1 MDDDERIISDFLQ
14 EKGFQVKEFTKT
26 DITESKTPD
35 FQVFKCD
42 ELAFFCEV
50 KTIKRDTWLEDKI
63 LDAPP
68 LTIVGGGRNDPRF
81 NRISNKIHL
90 ASQQFQAINPDSE
103 YPNVL
108 IFVNHD
114 DQCGICDLHSVTTG
128 QFFAEDGTSHPI
140 YTKYSEGRIKEEKFK
155 IHLYIWLDDFKD
167 NGGFYLFNTADKK
180 HLENLCSL
188 FGKQLESIRDIREI
202 HKKKSK

>member
-1 MDDDERIISDFLQ
+1 MNKDEKKTVTFLL
-14 EKGFQVKEFTKT
+14 EKGFQIKKISKEKRKK
-26 DITESKTPD
+26 SKNPD
-35 FQVFKCD
+35 FQVFKED
-42 ELAFFCEV
+42 KFVLFCEV
-50 KTIKRDTWLEDKI
+50 KTIDQDTWLEKLI
-63 LDAPP
+63 MKAPP
-68 LTIVGGGRNDPRF
+68 GRLLGGSRNDPRF
-81 NRISNKIHL
+81 NRISNKIHD
-90 ASQQFQAINPDSE
+90 ASQQFEAINPDSE

-114 DQCGICDLHSVTTG
+114 EQCGIRDLHSVTTG

-140 YTKYSEGRIKEEKFK
+140 YIKYSEGRIKDEMFK

-167 NGGFYLFNTADKK
+167 NKEFYYFNIADKK

-188 FGKQLESIRDIREI
+188 FGKQPESIRDIREI